1 MDGYASV
8 RYQGEWIQGRNNT
21 MKYVGGAK
29 QLIKIPYG
37 TTFEGFIQFLT
48 ESCSIDPMKNYIQVS
63 MKPRKIELDC
73 PIQIQN
79 DEDVQGLLDMSQY
92 FQECIPVFVTCT
104 PIEGQEE
111 EEEDKK
117 KRKEKRRRR
126 IEKST

>member
-37 TTFEGFIQFLT
+37 TTFEGFIELLT

-63 MKPRKIELDC
+63 MKPRKIELDG

-79 DEDVQGLLDMSQY
+79 DEDVQGLLDMS
-92 FQECIPVFVTCT
+92 
-104 PIEGQEE
+104 
-111 EEEDKK
+111 
-117 KRKEKRRRR
+117 
-126 IEKST
+126 